1 MKAQAVTKFLDEYEI
16 NSHTIAIL
24 PEYALENT
32 LVSRV
37 LEMNNEFY
45 VAQKPTDIV
54 KKSCTYFGS
63 SFKGRTE
70 GTKALIGVTHKS
82 PIAISASKNLFFFP
96 TTSATR
102 KECAWISHVHV
113 KHCVYTP
120 KQYTRVTF
128 INSQCIE
135 LDLSLGSFENQL
147 FRTGQ
152 LRAAF
157 HDRQSAPLLRE
168 FNMVKEDE
176 LGDYLKRKKKA
187 SSTFEEEDEGEK

>member
-1 MKAQAVTKFLDEYEI
+1 MKSVTKFLSEYEI
-16 NSHTIAIL
+16 NSHTMAIL
-24 PEYALENT
+24 PEYAVENT
-32 LVSRV
+32 LISRV
-37 LEMNNEFY
+37 LETKNEFY

-63 SFKGRTE
+63 SFKGRAE

-96 TTSATR
+96 TTSSTR

-113 KHCVYTP
+113 KYCAYTP

-128 INSQCIE
+128 INNAYIE

-152 LRAAF
+152 LRSAF
-157 HDRQSAPLLRE
+157 HDRQSAPIRRE

-176 LGDYLKRKKKA
+176 LLDYLKGKKKA
-187 SSTFEEEDEGEK
+187 VSFVEEEDEGEKY